1 MSDRPDA
8 PRGVIGLFVRHPTAS
23 NLLMMLII
31 VLGLFAASRLNTQ
44 FFPTIEIPAI
54 TVTVEWSGASALDV
68 DKNIIDALDPELRFL
83 DDVEKITAIA
93 REGIAVFNIEFF
105 GSADMQKAQ
114 SDVEQAVAGVTTLPE
129 AAEEP
134 KVRRVTFYE
143 PVAKI
148 AISGPFSE
156 RTLKSYAKQVRDGL
170 LNAGIDRVSFTGARN
185 EEIWATI
192 PESELRRLG
201 LGLDQIATRLREETR
216 DLPSGTIE
224 GASEM
229 QLRTLA
235 ERRTA
240 DQIGQIEIKSDAA
253 GNKVLLG
260 EIAAVEPR
268 FDDDAIIGLHN
279 GGRAILLQV
288 QRAVSADTLKTMETM
303 KAWLERALPTLPQSL
318 NVEVYD
324 IRGELVT
331 QRLGILIS
339 NGLQGL
345 VLVLIVLFLFLNMRI
360 AIWVAAG
367 IPIAFLATLIVM
379 ALSGQS
385 INMISM
391 FALIMMLGIIVDDAI
406 VVGEETATRQ
416 AMGEERLEAAE
427 SGARRMLTPVTA
439 ATLTTAAAFL
449 PMFLIS
455 GRIGDVMVAI
465 PLVAIAVL
473 VASLIESFL
482 ILPGHLSH
490 GFGGGGAR
498 LNRPPSAFRR
508 RFDRG
513 FDAFRAGPFLA
524 AVRTAYDWRYATL
537 ALTIGAT
544 VISVGLIAGGRVDFQ
559 FFPSPESENIS
570 AEVEFAAGTPEAERI
585 ASLGRIEDAL
595 REAEAAVTG
604 GENGLVVTSF
614 TTLGK
619 AGMTQSDTIAEVAVQ
634 LTPSEA
640 RTIRTR
646 TIMDAWRERLP
657 AIPGVE
663 RATINTERVGPPGRD
678 IDVRLQ
684 DAPIEVLKAAAE
696 RVKAALSGYPGVTAI
711 SDDMPY
717 GKRELIVEV
726 SPRGLALGFTAE
738 SVGTQLRNAFDGAI
752 ATRFPFGDEEITL
765 RVKRQQDA
773 EGAQALDNFYL
784 RAPDGTFVR
793 FPEVAGIREQA
804 GFSIVQ
810 RIDGKRTVSVTGDI
824 DAEANS
830 VGNVVAQLR
839 ADVLPDLVR
848 EYGISYEFGG
858 RQDDQQ
864 KSFADLQLGGLVALT
879 LIYVI
884 LAFVFGSYVR
894 PLAVMAIVP
903 FGLIGAIVGHY
914 VMNMPLTIVSLIGL
928 LGLTGILVNDS
939 IILVTRLNERL
950 KSGEDLRDSAIGASF
965 DRFRAVLLTS
975 LTTIGGLTPLMFETS
990 RQAQFLIPM
999 AITLVFGLAIATFLV
1014 LVLVPVLLAVGA
1026 DIRRAAGAIRRLYG
1040 GRDRAGA
1047 PSAGA

>member
-1 MSDRPDA
+1 MSERAEDRP
-8 PRGVIGLFVRHPTAS
+8 GILGLFVRHPTAS
-23 NLLMMLII
+23 NLLMILII
-31 VLGLFAASRLNTQ
+31 VLGLFATSRLNTQ
-44 FFPTIEIPAI
+44 FFPTLEIPAI
-54 TVTVEWSGASALDV
+54 TVTVEWSGASAKDV
-68 DKNIIDALDPELRFL
+68 EENIIDALDPELRFL
-83 DDVEKITAIA
+83 DDVEKITGIA
-93 REGIAVFNIEFF
+93 REGFAVFNIEFF
-105 GSADMQKAQ
+105 SNADMQKAQ
-114 SDVEQAVAGVTTLPE
+114 SDVEQAVAGVTTLPD

-134 KVRRVTFYE
+134 EVRRVTFYE

-156 RTLKSYAKQVRDGL
+156 RVLKDYAKQIRDGL
-170 LNAGIDRVSFTGARN
+170 LNAGIDRVSFTGARD

-192 PESELRRLG
+192 PEAELRRLG
-201 LGLDQIATRLREETR
+201 LSVQDIATRLREETR
-216 DLPSGTIE
+216 DLPSGTVE
-224 GASEM
+224 GEAEV

-235 ERRTA
+235 DRRTPEEVA
-240 DQIGQIEIKSDAA
+240 RIEVKSDAS

-260 EIAAVEPR
+260 DIAKVEPR
-268 FDDDAIIGLHN
+268 FDDDAVIGLHD

-288 QRAVSADTLKTMETM
+288 QRAATADTLKTMEKM
-303 KAWLERALPTLPQSL
+303 KGYLERALPTLPESL
-318 NVEVYD
+318 TTQVYD
-324 IRGELVT
+324 IRGEYVT
-331 QRLGILIS
+331 QRLGILIN

-360 AIWVAAG
+360 AFWVAAG
-367 IPIAFLATLIVM
+367 IPVAFLATLTVM
-379 ALSGQS
+379 FLSGQS

-416 AMGEERLEAAE
+416 AMGDDKMEAAE
-427 SGARRMLTPVTA
+427 TGAKRMVMPVTA

-465 PLVAIAVL
+465 PLVAVAVL

-490 GFGGGGAR
+490 GFGGGR

-508 RFDRG
+508 AFDRG
-513 FDAFRAGPFLA
+513 FDRFRAGPFLSL
-524 AVRTAYDWRYATL
+524 VRLSYRWRYTTL

-544 VISVGLIAGGRVDFQ
+544 MISIGLISGGRVDFQ

-585 ASLGRIEDAL
+585 SALKRVEDAL
-595 REAEAAVTG
+595 EEAEAALTG
-604 GENGLVVTSF
+604 GEGGLIITSF
-614 TTLGK
+614 TTLGR
-619 AGMTQSDTIAEVAVQ
+619 AGQTQSDTIAEVAVQ

-640 RTIRTR
+640 RTIRTK

-657 AIPGVE
+657 QIPGIQ
-663 RATINTERVGPPGRD
+663 RATVNTERVGPPGRD

-684 DAPIEVLKAAAE
+684 DAPIDDLKQASE
-696 RVKAALSGYPGVTAI
+696 RVKAALAGYPGVSAI

-717 GKRELIVEV
+717 GKRELVVELT
-726 SPRGLALGFTAE
+726 PRGLALGFTAE
-738 SVGTQLRNAFDGAI
+738 TVGTQLRNAFDGAI
-752 ATRFPFGDEEITL
+752 ATRFPRGDEEITL
-765 RVKRQQDA
+765 RVRRLQTA
-773 EGAQALDNFYL
+773 EGEQALDSLYL
-784 RAPDGTFVR
+784 RAPDGSFVP
-793 FPEVAGIREQA
+793 FPEVASMRETT
-804 GFSIVQ
+804 GFSIIQ
-810 RIDGKRTVSVTGDI
+810 RIDGKRTVTVTGDI
-824 DAEANS
+824 DADANS
-830 VGNVVAQLR
+830 VGNVVSQLQ
-839 ADVLPDLVR
+839 ANVLPKLV
-848 EYGISYEFGG
+848 EEFGISYEFGG

-864 KSFADLQLGGLVALT
+864 QSFADLQLGGLVALT

-884 LAFVFGSYVR
+884 LAYVFGSYVR
-894 PLAVMAIVP
+894 PLAVMAIIP

-914 VMNMPLTIVSLIGL
+914 VMGFPLTIISLIGL

-950 KSGEDLRDSAIGASF
+950 NHGEPLDVAAVGASF

-999 AITLVFGLAIATFLV
+999 AITLVFGLAAATFLV
-1014 LVLVPVLLAVGA
+1014 LILVPTLMGVGA
-1026 DIRRAAGAIRRLYG
+1026 DVGRGLSAIKRLYVG
-1040 GRDRAGA
+1040 DSRSGSTSGQA
-1047 PSAGA
+1047 